1 MTIQYSHC
9 QLSKY
14 PSLLVNKDVSPVIP
28 AMQAQNSCNLCY
40 ASTAAII
47 LYLCLS
53 TNSNYFS
60 SHFSLSIPYNHY
72 PYPIAKCAAA
82 PNKHSHLTVA
92 NNRNSH
98 FPIAHSSFAISQ
110 LLTQSLLTNDPH
122 YATDFRP
129 PTAFYE
135 IKHFQT
141 FCTTAAILD
150 LITAW
155 PP

>member
-40 ASTAAII
+40 ASTATIV

-60 SHFSLSIPYNHY
+60 SHCSLSIPYNHY
-72 PYPIAKCAAA
+72 PYPIAKCAADYYYQPLLA
-82 PNKHSHLTVA
+82 ATNMHSHIAVA
-92 NNRNSH
+92 NNRKSH
-98 FPIAHSSFAISQ
+98 FPFATAPSQ
-110 LLTQSLLTNDPH
+110 PPSNLLNLSDSHHATN
-122 YATDFRP
+122 F
-129 PTAFYE
+129 
-135 IKHFQT
+135 
-141 FCTTAAILD
+141 
-150 LITAW
+150 
-155 PP
+155 